1 MSASPKIEKLID
13 YQALIGQEV
22 YVSEWTLITQ
32 ERVNQFAQATDD
44 HQWIHVDP
52 ERAKRESPFKAPI
65 AHGFLTLSLIA
76 GWGQN
81 NPNNPSD
88 VKMGVNYGLNKVR
101 FMSPVPVGSRI
112 RGRFAMKTY
121 DAIEG
126 GAQIVMVVTVEIE
139 GNDKPACVAE
149 SVSRRYV

>member
-1 MSASPKIEKLID
+1 MNAHIEKLAD
-13 YQALIGQEV
+13 YQNYIDKEV

-52 ERAKRESPFKAPI
+52 ERAKAESPFKAPI
-65 AHGFLTLSLIA
+65 AHGFLTLSLLA

-81 NPNNPSD
+81 NPDNPKD
-88 VKMGVNYGLNKVR
+88 VKMGVNYGLNRVR

-112 RGRFAMKTY
+112 RGRFAVKTY
-121 DAIEG
+121 EAIEG
-126 GAQIVMVVTVEIE
+126 GAQIVMLVTVEIE
-139 GNDKPACVAE
+139 GKDKPACIAE